1 MSEEMGGWLG
11 LLQSRQRFLW
21 IADVS
26 QGLLVLER
34 RVMLKAK
41 IAVGL
46 VVVGVATTGFAQAR
60 AGVRHAGAAKVVE
73 PAGPTVVIDTS
84 MGRITCKLYEKQA
97 PVTVANFV
105 GLAEGSKD
113 WKDPA
118 TDQMV
123 HGKGFY
129 DGTGLA
135 GISDGILGGDRLG
148 RLLGTAGTPFPM
160 EKSGLGF
167 ERAGRLVMAKYKPQ
181 PGEAVPVGKVPDL
194 ESSSVFY
201 VLEHADKE
209 YEGRGTVFGQC
220 DDASLPVVT
229 AISHALLSTDNHPS
243 EAIAINHVA
252 VVREGEAMPVVAVN
266 VPLAKVT
273 PHPVPT
279 PFAAIPSPE
288 PTGPTAV
295 IETSMGTLTCRLFDK
310 EAPIGVANFVG
321 LAEGSKEWKNPA
333 THVVMR
339 GKKFYDGLS
348 FRRVI
353 PDFMIQNAD
362 LPGDTSGDGDIG
374 FHFANEIVPGLNFD
388 RPGRLAYA
396 NAGPDTNESEFFIT
410 EVPNHRLDGNYT
422 IFGQCDEASVKL
434 EAAIARVPRDEKN
447 RPLKAVVIRRITFEG
462 GGESR

>member
-1 MSEEMGGWLG
+1 M
-11 LLQSRQRFLW
+11 
-21 IADVS
+21 
-26 QGLLVLER
+26 
-34 RVMLKAK
+34 KAT

-46 VVVGVATTGFAQAR
+46 MLGVVPFGFGQA
-60 AGVRHAGAAKVVE
+60 HAGARHVAASAAKKVVE
-73 PAGPTVVIDTS
+73 PTGPVVVIDTS
-84 MGRITCKLYEKQA
+84 MGRITCKLYAKQA
-97 PVTVANFV
+97 PLTVANFV
-105 GLAEGSKD
+105 GIAEGSKD

-135 GISDGILGGDRLG
+135 GTVTGILGGDRLG
-148 RLLGTAGTPFPM
+148 RLLGTAGPPFPM

-181 PGEAVPVGKVPDL
+181 PDAPKGPDM
-194 ESSSVFY
+194 ESSSVFF
-201 VLEHADKE
+201 VLDHANKE

-229 AISHALLSTDNHPS
+229 AISHTLLSTDNHPAES
-243 EAIAINHVA
+243 IAINHIA
-252 VVREGEAMPVVAVN
+252 VVREGEAMPAVAAA
-266 VPLAKVT
+266 VPLAQVV
-273 PHPVPT
+273 PHPVPV
-279 PFAAIPSPE
+279 PVEEIPAPE

-295 IETSMGTLTCRLFDK
+295 IETTMGTLTCRLFSK
-310 EAPIGVANFVG
+310 EAPVGVANFVG
-321 LAEGSKEWKNPA
+321 LAEGTKEWKNPA
-333 THVVMR
+333 THVLVR

-362 LPGDTSGDGDIG
+362 LPGDPSGDGDIG

-396 NAGPDTNESEFFIT
+396 NAGPDTNESEFFVT

-422 IFGQCDEASVKL
+422 IFGQCDEASVKV
-434 EAAIARVPRDEKN
+434 EGEIARVPRDEKN
-447 RPLKAVVIRRITFEG
+447 RPLKAVVIRRITFDG
-462 GGESR
+462 AAK

>member
-1 MSEEMGGWLG
+1 M
-11 LLQSRQRFLW
+11 
-21 IADVS
+21 
-26 QGLLVLER
+26 ER
-34 RVMLKAK
+34 VIMLKATF
-41 IAVGL
+41 ASGL
-46 VVVGVATTGFAQAR
+46 VMVMGVVTVGFAQA
-60 AGVRHAGAAKVVE
+60 HAGARHPVSVAAKVVE
-73 PAGPTVVIDTS
+73 PTGPTVVIDTS
-84 MGRITCKLYEKQA
+84 MGRITCRLYDKQA

-123 HGKGFY
+123 HGKPFY

-135 GISDGILGGDRLG
+135 GTSDGILGGDRLG
-148 RLLGTAGTPFPM
+148 RLLGTAGSPFPM

-181 PGEAVPVGKVPDL
+181 PGEAAVGVGKAPEL
-194 ESSSVFY
+194 TSSSVFY

-209 YEGRGTVFGQC
+209 YDGRGTVFGQC

-229 AISHALLSTDNHPS
+229 AISHALLSTDNHPA
-243 EAIAINHVA
+243 EAIAINHIA
-252 VVREGEAMPVVAVN
+252 VVREGEAMPAVAAM
-266 VPLAKVT
+266 VPLAQVK
-273 PHPVPT
+273 PQPVPM
-279 PFAAIPSPE
+279 PAAAIPSPE
-288 PTGPTAV
+288 PTGATAV
-295 IETSMGTLTCRLFDK
+295 IETTMGTLTCRLFDK

-321 LAEGSKEWKNPA
+321 LAEGTKEWKNPS
-333 THVVMR
+333 THAAMH

-362 LPGDTSGDGDIG
+362 LPGDPSGDGDIG
-374 FHFANEIVPGLNFD
+374 FHFENEIVPGLNFD

-396 NAGPDTNESEFFIT
+396 NAGPNTNESEFFIT

-422 IFGQCDEASVKL
+422 IFGQCDDASVKVA
-434 EAAIARVPRDEKN
+434 AAIAQVPRDEHN
-447 RPLKAVVIRRITFEG
+447 RPLKPVVIRRITFTN
-462 GGESR
+462 SAAR

>member
-1 MSEEMGGWLG
+1 MGQRNLAVFEVATIAPALVRGG
-11 LLQSRQRFLW
+11 LW
-21 IADVS
+21 
-26 QGLLVLER
+26 
-34 RVMLKAK
+34 MLKAMV
-41 IAVGL
+41 AMGLMMVSGAGQVGW
-46 VVVGVATTGFAQAR
+46 AQ
-60 AGVRHAGAAKVVE
+60 VHAGAHRAAKVAGKVAAKAVE
-73 PAGPTVVIDTS
+73 PTGPTVVIDTS
-84 MGRITCKLYEKQA
+84 MGRITCRLYEKQA

-118 TDQMV
+118 TDAVV

-129 DGTGLA
+129 DGTGLV

-148 RLLGTAGTPFPM
+148 MLRGTAGAPFAM

-167 ERAGRLVMAKYKPQ
+167 ERAGRLVMAKYKP
-181 PGEAVPVGKVPDL
+181 EAGAAAGAAKAPEM

-209 YEGRGTVFGQC
+209 YDGRGTVFGQC
-220 DDASLPVVT
+220 DEASLPVVEK
-229 AISHALLSTDNHPS
+229 ISHALLNTDNHPA

-252 VVREGEAMPVVAVN
+252 VVREGEAMPAVAAA
-266 VPLAKVT
+266 VPLAQVT
-273 PHPVPT
+273 PHPVPA
-279 PFAAIPSPE
+279 PYAAIPSPE

-295 IETSMGTLTCRLFDK
+295 IETTMGTLRCRLFDK
-310 EAPIGVANFVG
+310 EAPVGVANFVG
-321 LAEGSKEWKNPA
+321 LAEGTKAFRNPA
-333 THVVMR
+333 THAVVK

-362 LPGDTSGDGDIG
+362 LPGDPSGDGDIG

-396 NAGPDTNESEFFIT
+396 NAGPDTNESEFFVT
-410 EVPNHRLDGNYT
+410 LVPNHRLDGKYT
-422 IFGQCDEASVKL
+422 IFGQCDEGSVKVAG
-434 EAAIARVPRDEKN
+434 EIARVERDERN
-447 RPLKAVVIRRITFEG
+447 RPVKAVVIRGITFEG
-462 GGESR
+462 ARP

>member
-1 MSEEMGGWLG
+1 MVKMTIVVGFVLLAGVGQMGAQVRAG
-11 LLQSRQRFLW
+11 
-21 IADVS
+21 A
-26 QGLLVLER
+26 R
-34 RVMLKAK
+34 RV
-41 IAVGL
+41 
-46 VVVGVATTGFAQAR
+46 
-60 AGVRHAGAAKVVE
+60 AGAAAKIVE
-73 PAGPTVVIDTS
+73 PTGPTVLIDTS

-135 GISDGILGGDRLG
+135 GTSDGILGGDRLG
-148 RLLGTAGTPFPM
+148 RLLGTAGPPFSM

-181 PGEAVPVGKVPDL
+181 PGEAAGVGKPPEL
-194 ESSSVFY
+194 TSSSVFY

-229 AISHALLSTDNHPS
+229 AISHALLSTDNHPA
-243 EAIAINHVA
+243 EAIAINHIA
-252 VVREGEAMPVVAVN
+252 VVRDGEAMPAVAAA
-266 VPLAKVT
+266 VPLAQVT

-279 PFAAIPSPE
+279 PMAAIPSPE

-295 IETSMGTLTCRLFDK
+295 IETTMGQLTCRLFDK
-310 EAPIGVANFVG
+310 EAPIGAANFVG
-321 LAEGSKEWKNPA
+321 LAEGTKEWKNPS
-333 THVVMR
+333 THVVMHGR
-339 GKKFYDGLS
+339 KFYDGLS

-362 LPGDTSGDGDIG
+362 LPGDPSGDGDIG

-396 NAGPDTNESEFFIT
+396 NAGPNTNESEFFIT
-410 EVPNHRLDGNYT
+410 EAPNHRLDGNYT
-422 IFGQCDEASVKL
+422 IFGQCDDASVKL
-434 EAAIARVPRDEKN
+434 VGEIARVPRDEKN
-447 RPLKAVVIRRITFEG
+447 RPVKAVVVRRITFEG
-462 GGESR
+462 AK

>member
-1 MSEEMGGWLG
+1 MSG
-11 LLQSRQRFLW
+11 
-21 IADVS
+21 A
-26 QGLLVLER
+26 ER
-34 RVMLKAK
+34 MNMLKARMAVALVMGVG
-41 IAVGL
+41 AVGF
-46 VVVGVATTGFAQAR
+46 GQT
-60 AGVRHAGAAKVVE
+60 HAGGGHRASATPKVME
-73 PAGPTVVIDTS
+73 PTGPTVVIDTS
-84 MGRITCKLYEKQA
+84 MGRITCRLYEKQA
-97 PVTVANFV
+97 PATVANFV

-135 GISDGILGGDRLG
+135 GTSDGILGGDRLG
-148 RLLGTAGTPFPM
+148 RLLGTAGPPFPM

-181 PGEAVPVGKVPDL
+181 PGEVPAGAKAP
-194 ESSSVFY
+194 EMTSSSVFY

-229 AISHALLSTDNHPS
+229 AISHALLSTDNHPA
-243 EAIAINHVA
+243 EAIAISHIA
-252 VVREGEAMPVVAVN
+252 VVREGEAMPAVATA
-266 VPLAKVT
+266 VPLAQVT
-273 PHPVPT
+273 PHPVPM
-279 PFAAIPSPE
+279 PVASIPSLE
-288 PTGPTAV
+288 PMGPTAV
-295 IETSMGTLTCRLFDK
+295 IETTMGTMRCRLFDK

-321 LAEGSKEWKNPA
+321 LAKGTKAWKNPS
-333 THVVMR
+333 THVEMH

-362 LPGDTSGDGDIG
+362 LPGDPSGDGDIG
-374 FHFANEIVPGLNFD
+374 FHFENEIVPGLNFD

-396 NAGPDTNESEFFIT
+396 NAGPDTNQSEFFIT

-422 IFGQCDEASVKL
+422 IFGQCDDASVKVA
-434 EAAIARVPRDEKN
+434 EGIAAVPRDDRN
-447 RPLKAVVIRRITFEG
+447 RPVKAVVIRSVRFEG
-462 GGESR
+462 AGVRP